1 MRISYYE
8 GGNETVPQSAAAIAA
23 LFKCSNF
30 KSLLS
35 IFSLFFDR
43 SLWTNHTDIIQAQFS
58 NEFGTKTFG
67 ATFVKCLHDGFDRV
81 VYLYCKLLCLF
92 HDASGPGD
100 NCGESDSGDDG
111 DDDDG
116 DDDGDDDDGDDD
128 GNDGDDD
135 DGDDDG
141 EDDGGDDD
149 DDDDGEG
156 HPSFQFPL
164 HIVTP
169 SLGS

>member
-1 MRISYYE
+1 MKLS
-8 GGNETVPQSAAAIAA
+8 PS
-23 LFKCSNF
+23 LLPLSPPCSNVQILNLYF
-30 KSLLS
+30 PF
-35 IFSLFFDR
+35 FSLFFDR
-43 SLWTNHTDIIQAQFS
+43 SLQTNHTDIIQARFS
-58 NEFGTKTFG
+58 NVFGTKTFG

-116 DDDGDDDDGDDD
+116 DDDGNDDDGDDD
-128 GNDGDDD
+128 GNDGDYDD
-135 DGDDDG
+135 CDDDG

>member
-1 MRISYYE
+1 M
-8 GGNETVPQSAAAIAA
+8 
-23 LFKCSNF
+23 
-30 KSLLS
+30 
-35 IFSLFFDR
+35 
-43 SLWTNHTDIIQAQFS
+43 
-58 NEFGTKTFG
+58 FGTKTFG

-116 DDDGDDDDGDDD
+116 NDDDGDDD
-128 GNDGDDD
+128 GNDGDDG